1 MALTSSYWVV
11 TYDEYGDNRRWV
23 VSAQHFHHHHL
34 TIDSRRLARLICYRA
49 RFDLTFSTYT
59 QDLGIR

>member
-1 MALTSSYWVV
+1 MTLTSSYWVV
-11 TYDEYGDNRRWV
+11 TNDEYGANRRWV

-34 TIDSRRLARLICYRA
+34 TIDTSRLARLICYRA
-49 RFDLTFSTYT
+49 RFDLTFSMYT